1 MNRLV
6 LIEKWMNFKV
16 KTFFSVPP
24 VDYFKLKIK
33 WYTQSAVVTV
43 DLIVEKNSVHWYFF
57 DEKKGFSASHIIF
70 FSWNR
75 NSNWH
80 GLIYFLDMVYPL
92 TEEKQHQQTF

>member
-24 VDYFKLKIK
+24 VGYFKLKIK

-57 DEKKGFSASHIIF
+57 DEKKKVSVHHTLIFS
-70 FSWNR
+70 
-75 NSNWH
+75 H
-80 GLIYFLDMVYPL
+80 GTENQINMVL
-92 TEEKQHQQTF
+92 FTS

>member
-6 LIEKWMNFKV
+6 LTEKWMNFKV

-43 DLIVEKNSVHWYFF
+43 DLIVEKNSVH
-57 DEKKGFSASHIIF
+57 
-70 FSWNR
+70 
-75 NSNWH
+75 
-80 GLIYFLDMVYPL
+80 
-92 TEEKQHQQTF
+92 